1 LPCNYLVLIEIDDS
15 SRAGGIASLRNDQT
29 NTFVGMNL
37 GLPP

>member
-1 LPCNYLVLIEIDDS
+1 MTRLGQ
-15 SRAGGIASLRNDQT
+15 AGGIASLRNDQT